1 MSAKMPQ
8 QGDLPERPPGEDDL
22 VKHPSDAFDRDGLAG
37 ETVLDRDDEAVGA
50 LSEWSHQAPP

>member
-1 MSAKMPQ
+1 MPPEMPQ
-8 QGDLPERPPGEDDL
+8 QSDLPKRSSREDDL
-22 VKHPSDAFDRDGLAG
+22 VEHPSDALDRNGLAR